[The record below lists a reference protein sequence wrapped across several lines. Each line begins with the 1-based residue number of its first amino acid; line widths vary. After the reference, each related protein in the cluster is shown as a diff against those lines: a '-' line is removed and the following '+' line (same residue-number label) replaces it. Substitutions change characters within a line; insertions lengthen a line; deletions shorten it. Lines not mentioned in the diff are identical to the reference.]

1 MMRAT
6 QTKTTTVKRALPTRV
21 QRRTTTRCA
30 AMRRDASERNDNK
43 LMLITTLSAAT
54 IAMTTLS
61 ARAEVTCNVVTPCTP
76 PPPNGAPR
84 YELPGS
90 TYDPAKEATERYLAK
105 LAKDA
110 EARAPVSAPAVAFE
124 AETTEVTAS
133 E

>member
-1 MMRAT
+1 
-6 QTKTTTVKRALPTRV
+6 
-21 QRRTTTRCA
+21 
-30 AMRRDASERNDNK
+30 
-43 LMLITTLSAAT
+43 MLITTLSAAT

-110 EARAPVSAPAVAFE
+110 EARAPVSAPTVAVE
-124 AETTEVTAS
+124 AETTEVAAT

>member
-1 MMRAT
+1 M
-6 QTKTTTVKRALPTRV
+6 
-21 QRRTTTRCA
+21 
-30 AMRRDASERNDNK
+30 
-43 LMLITTLSAAT
+43 T
-54 IAMTTLS
+54 IAMTTLP

-105 LAKDA
+105 LAKEA
-110 EARAPVSAPAVAFE
+110 EAKAPVSAPAVE
-124 AETTEVTAS
+124 VETTTTAS

>member
-1 MMRAT
+1 
-6 QTKTTTVKRALPTRV
+6 
-21 QRRTTTRCA
+21 
-30 AMRRDASERNDNK
+30 MRRDASERTDNK
-43 LMLITTLSAAT
+43 MLLITTTLS

-105 LAKDA
+105 LAKEA
-110 EARAPVSAPAVAFE
+110 EAKAPVSAPAVAIE
-124 AETTEVTAS
+124 VETTTAS

>member
-1 MMRAT
+1 
-6 QTKTTTVKRALPTRV
+6 
-21 QRRTTTRCA
+21 
-30 AMRRDASERNDNK
+30 
-43 LMLITTLSAAT
+43 MLITTLSAVT
-54 IAMTTLS
+54 VAMTTLS

-105 LAKDA
+105 LAKEA
-110 EARAPVSAPAVAFE
+110 EAKAPASAPAVAIE
-124 AETTEVTAS
+124 VETTAEAAVS